1 MQEDIWD
8 APKRDRARWIG
19 DLHVSGEVI
28 NDVFADKFLMEQTM
42 QRLRDDANNS
52 HVNGIPGYSCAWV
65 CSLADF
71 HRHIGDYDFLKKQH
85 DSLISLLEYM
95 KGDLDDRGLFA
106 DKNKAWCYVDWS
118 PGFSNWS
125 SDHINNSPEALAA
138 TQFFYIKA
146 AHEAAFLLQEM
157 GDTDNA
163 HKYAA
168 WGDMMADA
176 ARKYLPDA
184 ATSTFGDRLQENAIA
199 VFSEVPNAAEDDAIY
214 NRVLNLDSSAWDKT
228 GNPPYNNGVISP
240 YYGSYILR
248 ALSMTGHTDAGLRLL
263 RSFWGGMIE
272 EGATTFWEAYDPY
285 WKKTD
290 FHANL
295 YADAGQGYFVSL
307 CHGWSAGPTS
317 WLTDHVLGV
326 RPTSGGFKTAVIQP
340 DLGDLT
346 WAEGDV
352 PTPNGPIHVR
362 ATNNAGHISC
372 SIVLPKGVDAQV
384 ITPGEKPVQLSQA
397 GEYTIK

>member
-19 DLHVSGEVI
+19 DLHVSGAVI
-28 NDVFADKFLMEQTM
+28 DDVFADKFLMEQTM
-42 QRLRDDANNS
+42 QRLRDDAKNS
-52 HVNGIPGYSCAWV
+52 HVNGIPGYSCAWI
-65 CSLADF
+65 CTLADF
-71 HRHIGDYDFLKKQH
+71 HRHIGDYEYLKKQH

-95 KGDLDDRGLFA
+95 KKDLDDRGLFA
-106 DKNKAWCYVDWS
+106 NKNNGWCYVDWS
-118 PGFSNWS
+118 PGFSNN
-125 SDHINNSPEALAA
+125 DPGAQAA
-138 TQFFYIKA
+138 THFFYIKA

-157 GDTDNA
+157 GDTENA

-168 WGDMMADA
+168 WGDVMADA

-184 ATSTFGDRLQENAIA
+184 ATSTFGSRIQENAMAIY
-199 VFSEVPNAAEDDAIY
+199 SETPDATEDDAIY

-228 GNPPYNNGVISP
+228 GAPPYNNGLITP
-240 YYGSYILR
+240 YYGNYVLR
-248 ALSMTGHTDAGLRLL
+248 ALSLSGHTDAGLRLL
-263 RSFWGGMIE
+263 RSYWGGMIE
-272 EGATTFWEAYDPY
+272 ERATTFWELYDPY
-285 WKKTD
+285 WKKAD

-295 YADAGQGYFVSL
+295 FATDAPPYYVSL

-317 WLTDHVLGV
+317 WLTDQVLGV

-340 DLGDLT
+340 ELGDLA

-372 SIVLPKGVDAQV
+372 SIVLPKGVDAEV
-384 ITPGEKPVQLSQA
+384 ITPGEKPTHLNQA
-397 GEYTIK
+397 GEYTIN